1 MDSLLGKGEFKVG
14 KLRDKFNCKR
24 ALERMLIDPKKVS
37 PLKYKKRKKKK
48 RKREN
53 VGGEPQ

>member
-24 ALERMLIDPKKVS
+24 ELERMLIDPKKVS
-37 PLKYKKRKKKK
+37 PLKYKKKKK

>member
-37 PLKYKKRKKKK
+37 PLKYKKKKEKK
-48 RKREN
+48 ERECRR
-53 VGGEPQ
+53 